1 MKTTGTTD
9 SQAIGEQVY
18 GRNPV
23 LEALRAGRPLNK
35 LLIARGDRHGSIHQ
49 IMTLARERDI
59 PVIPV
64 DPREL
69 DALAG
74 GGNHQGVIAQ
84 AASFAYVELDDILA
98 LARERGEEPLVVV
111 LDGIEDPQNLGSL
124 IRTAEAAGAH
134 GIVIPKRRAAGLTD
148 TVARVSAG
156 AIEHLP
162 VARVT
167 NISQALD
174 DLKQAGCWTVGGD
187 MAGEQTCYEQ
197 DLRGPLAIIIG
208 SEGKGISRLVRE
220 RCDYLVR
227 LPMRG
232 RVGSLNAAVA
242 GALLIYEVLR
252 QRGVR

>member
-1 MKTTGTTD
+1 MKTTDKNPQTA
-9 SQAIGEQVY
+9 SEQVY

-23 LEALRAGRPLNK
+23 LEALRAERPLNK
-35 LLIARGDRHGSIHQ
+35 ILIARGDRHGSIHQ
-49 IMTLARERDI
+49 ITALARERDI

-69 DALAG
+69 DALTG
-74 GGNHQGVIAQ
+74 GGNHQGVVAQ
-84 AASFAYVELDDILA
+84 AASFAYAELDTIIA
-98 LARERGEEPLVVV
+98 SARERGEDLLVVV

-162 VARVT
+162 VARVA

-174 DLKQAGCWTVGGD
+174 ELKQAGCWTVGGD
-187 MAGEQTCYEQ
+187 MSGERTCYEQ
-197 DLRGPLAIIIG
+197 DLRGPLAIVVG
-208 SEGKGISRLVRE
+208 SEGKGIARLVKE
-220 RCDYLVR
+220 RCDHLVR